1 MIIELPILGFL
12 KEEPMHGYE
21 LRQRLETVLGFA
33 WQPSFGALYPMLQ
46 KLEQRGFVT
55 KSGLKKGRGPQKQV
69 YSITEHGQA
78 RLRELLLSNP
88 VPVGLPMQILF
99 LDQLSKQERIEL
111 LEKACQH
118 RERALER
125 LEKERTRQSWI
136 MNRYQRIVL
145 DYGLETIK
153 REIAWLEELERE

>member
-21 LRQRLETVLGFA
+21 LRQRLQTVLGFA

-55 KSGLKKGRGPQKQV
+55 KAGVKKGPGPQKQV
-69 YSITEHGQA
+69 YSITDRGED
-78 RLRELLLSNP
+78 RLRELLLSKP
-88 VPVGLPMQILF
+88 VPVGLPLQILF
-99 LDQLSKQERIEL
+99 LDQLSKQERIGL
-111 LEKACQH
+111 LQQARQQRVEALDRLE
-118 RERALER
+118 RERDR
-125 LEKERTRQSWI
+125 RTWS

-145 DYGLETIK
+145 DYGLETIQ
-153 REIAWLEELERE
+153 REIAWLEELEQN